1 MSDVEKQHDAE
12 TLIDLLCEL
21 YLVCGALD
29 ANVEVLDQ
37 IVAAIEGEPLP
48 HESLIPYQPQPK

>member
-1 MSDVEKQHDAE
+1 MSDVKKQHDAE

-29 ANVEVLDQ
+29 ASVEVLDQ

-48 HESLIPYQPQPK
+48 HESLIPYQPK